1 MIPLGPGP
9 LHFGLFEFNPVNGE
23 LRKRG
28 LRVKLTPQA
37 VALLSLLLEPPVR
50 MRTRKEI
57 QQRLW
62 PDNMFGDFEHGLNKV
77 VHSLREAL
85 GESATNPRFIET
97 IAAKGYRFL
106 PPFVEQSAVAADPRS
121 FTRVGS
127 LAVLPIA
134 TKVEEE
140 LIYLGSRITSR
151 LIDEISA
158 IAGVRVM
165 AEGTVKSRNLEGADP
180 QRAGESLGVR
190 TVLSGELTQHD
201 KALFLRM
208 ELIDVTDGA
217 QLCGAHVK
225 RKVLPGMHCED
236 EFAREI
242 LRQIKPVLVRS
253 SAKVGMP
260 HKSMFVPERR
270 VSPDRRLS

>member
-1 MIPLGPGP
+1 M
-9 LHFGLFEFNPVNGE
+9 
-23 LRKRG
+23 
-28 LRVKLTPQA
+28 
-37 VALLSLLLEPPVR
+37 
-50 MRTRKEI
+50 
-57 QQRLW
+57 
-62 PDNMFGDFEHGLNKV
+62 
-77 VHSLREAL
+77 
-85 GESATNPRFIET
+85 
-97 IAAKGYRFL
+97 
-106 PPFVEQSAVAADPRS
+106 
-121 FTRVGS
+121 
-127 LAVLPIA
+127 LPIA

-165 AEGTVKSRNLEGADP
+165 AEGTVKSRNLGADP

-201 KALFLRM
+201 TALFLRM
-208 ELIDVTDGA
+208 ELIDVADGA

-225 RKVLPGMHCED
+225 RKALPRMHCED
-236 EFAREI
+236 GFAREI

-253 SAKVGMP
+253 SAKVRMP

-270 VSPDRRLS
+270 VSPDKRLS